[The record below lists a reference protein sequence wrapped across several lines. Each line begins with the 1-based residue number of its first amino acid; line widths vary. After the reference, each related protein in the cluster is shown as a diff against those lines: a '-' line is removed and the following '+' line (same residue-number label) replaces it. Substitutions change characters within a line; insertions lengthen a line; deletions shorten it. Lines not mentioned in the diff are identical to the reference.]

1 MPIPWRPNFY
11 WVVGFLILVVLLAL
25 VYRYV
30 RASSGTS
37 HSPAGPPGLPF
48 GVGEKS
54 FPYRHLEMPPTT
66 DMFSALRNERPRI
79 RHDETGEK
87 PHRVMIYRNKG
98 DREKSD
104 GIADHYTE
112 QLRVTQIPP
121 GSTLSSLWDT
131 WATKAHRE
139 FVVKYA
145 KNPRSILSL
154 RRKLEEIAPAI
165 YDTNPMFVRVILE
178 LAAKELGIPSYQLMV
193 VDLCVGWGGQA
204 LGACAADVGCYH
216 GYLIPSMPVNP
227 IHEYLAPKIQDA
239 LSETSNPQCNP
250 GEFWVRQ
257 MHPAITKNAY
267 AVLLFHVSNLEVCSF
282 AWDMICPGGWIV
294 MFVPTDR
301 KSHDRALLA
310 LELTRD
316 WPEPQLYGVRE
327 RFNGQWQTPGALI
340 WKKPRKKAGKSKM
353 KRREE

>member
-1 MPIPWRPNFY
+1 MQLSWGTSFY
-11 WVVGFLILVVLLAL
+11 WVVGLLILVVLLAL
-25 VYRYV
+25 VYRNV
-30 RASSGTS
+30 RAS
-37 HSPAGPPGLPF
+37 PGPSASTENGLPF

-54 FPYRHLEMPPTT
+54 FPYRHLEMPPST
-66 DMFSALRNERPRI
+66 DMFSALRNERPRT

-87 PHRVMIYRNKG
+87 PHKVMVFRNKG

-121 GSTLSSLWDT
+121 GSTLASLWDT
-131 WATKAHRE
+131 WATRAHRD

-178 LAAKELGIPSYQLMV
+178 LAAESLGIPSYQLMV
-193 VDLCVGWGGQA
+193 IDACVGWGGQA

-216 GYLIPSMPVNP
+216 GYLIPSTPPNP

-239 LSETSNPQCNP
+239 LSENSNPQCNP

-257 MHPAITKNAY
+257 MHPVATKNPY
-267 AVLLFHVSNLEVCSF
+267 AVFLFHVSNLEVCSF
-282 AWDMICPGGWIV
+282 AWDMICPGGWLV
-294 MFVPTDR
+294 MFIPADQ

-340 WKKPRKKAGKSKM
+340 WKKPRKKARKAKM
-353 KRREE
+353 KSRKE